1 MDWCLR
7 PARAHEAVGL
17 PCCIGRRWLP
27 GAGMSFR
34 VDLAAPFPRL
44 GNACKR
50 GSSRSTRE
58 GSCRRSGVQI
68 SVPMQGRQKSVRAA
82 LEAQHGRRLHHDGG
96 QRPRPFP
103 SLGNAQT
110 ARLSCL
116 GLGTRSCRAGRA
128 RWLRDLE
135 QPRRVACFPPW
146 ETGRRSI
153 DNRFGTPLSVTRA
166 GAAKPRAIQPKPSTG
181 GKLLPGGN
189 VKEDRRSHL
198 WPCPGFCGGPGGGR
212 CGVLLR
218 SPCFRSVPGNVNG
231 IAMAVRM
238 PITPP
243 HQQTNR
249 KASDSGD
256 RDAWPTR
263 SHGTRRMA
271 FSQAGKRSASVEL
284 TAQDMNAHVGET
296 TSRRVRGRKGNKR
309 RVSRSGCSR
318 RAVSGKVAPVSQAG
332 KTPPISNWRSVQA

>member
-7 PARAHEAVGL
+7 PARAHEAAGL

-27 GAGMSFR
+27 GARMSFR

-58 GSCRRSGVQI
+58 GSCRRSGVQT

-116 GLGTRSCRAGRA
+116 GLSTRSCRAGRA
-128 RWLRDLE
+128 RWLRDLG
-135 QPRRVACFPPW
+135 QPRRVACFPAW
-146 ETGRRSI
+146 ETGRGSI
-153 DNRFGTPLSVTRA
+153 DDRFGTPLSVTRA
-166 GAAKPRAIQPKPSTG
+166 GTAKPCAIRPKPSTG
-181 GKLLPGGN
+181 GKLLPGG
-189 VKEDRRSHL
+189 KCQGRSEISPLAVPWLL
-198 WPCPGFCGGPGGGR
+198 WRSWWWKVQRPF
-212 CGVLLR
+212 R

-231 IAMAVRM
+231 LALAV
-238 PITPP
+238 
-243 HQQTNR
+243 
-249 KASDSGD
+249 
-256 RDAWPTR
+256 
-263 SHGTRRMA
+263 
-271 FSQAGKRSASVEL
+271 
-284 TAQDMNAHVGET
+284 
-296 TSRRVRGRKGNKR
+296 
-309 RVSRSGCSR
+309 
-318 RAVSGKVAPVSQAG
+318 
-332 KTPPISNWRSVQA
+332 